1 MSVDIPYVVCYID
14 RNFHVIPFAATSKEF
29 FMITGLRLNLRI
41 LWLCALAFLL
51 ARSLPAQ
58 KITGSWQGMITP
70 RQGKPLRMVLQVLH
84 DDSGALKARIYSIDQ
99 GSTGD
104 WADSFSV
111 QDSTVKFVIGMV
123 GLSYEG
129 KLSSGGDT
137 ITGTWIQEGR
147 TPFTFRKTTKAT
159 AWSIPT
165 DPTPHKVRFVSV
177 EPGVNL
183 EVLDWGGSGRPLV
196 FLAGLGDT
204 AHVYDHFAPQ
214 FTGKYHVYGITR
226 RGFGE
231 SSDPTPNNE
240 NYSSDRLGDDV
251 LAVMDTLHLSKPV
264 LVGHS
269 IAGEELSSIGSRHPE
284 KVSGL
289 IYLDPGYSALYP
301 RALGDTQLD
310 MIDVRNKIEQL
321 LPYDPGG
328 PEQPIEALLATLSQ
342 LEKDLQ
348 GELKM
353 KQNILPPASSFAPP
367 PPQQPAP
374 PNAAFAIFNE
384 EQKYTKITT
393 RCLAIFAVPHDK
405 AVPTDPAH
413 QAAAAAFELKRS
425 TDMSNAFAAGI
436 PSAKVIRLPNA
447 NHYVFRFNEAVVLRA
462 MNDFLDTLRQP

>member
-1 MSVDIPYVVCYID
+1 MN
-14 RNFHVIPFAATSKEF
+14 R
-29 FMITGLRLNLRI
+29 GLKWNLRI
-41 LWLCALAFLL
+41 LWAFVLASAVAGCLCA
-51 ARSLPAQ
+51 Q
-58 KITGSWQGMITP
+58 DITGSWQGTIATP
-70 RQGKPLRMVLQVLH
+70 QGTPHRIILRVINGE
-84 DDSGALKARIYSIDQ
+84 SGAFKARIYSIDQ
-99 GSTGD
+99 DFTGD
-104 WADSFSV
+104 WVDSMTV
-111 QDSTVKFVIGMV
+111 QDSTVKFVVGMV

-129 KLSSGGDT
+129 KLSSDGNT
-137 ITGTWIQEGR
+137 ITGTWIQGGR
-147 TPFTFRKTTKAT
+147 TPFTFRKATKAI

-165 DPTPHKVRFVSV
+165 DPTPHKVRFITV
-177 EPGVNL
+177 EPGVKL
-183 EVLDWGGSGRPLV
+183 EVLDWGGRGRPLV

-214 FTGKYHVYGITR
+214 FTGKFHVYGITR

-231 SSDPTPNNE
+231 SSYPAPNSE
-240 NYSSDRLGDDV
+240 NYSADRLGDDV
-251 LAVMDTLHLSKPV
+251 LAVMAALNLQKPV
-264 LVGHS
+264 LIGHS
-269 IAGEELSSIGSRHPE
+269 IGGEELSSIGSRHPE

-310 MIDVRNKIEQL
+310 MIDVRNQIEQL

-328 PEQPIEALLATLSQ
+328 PEQPVEALLATLSQ

-353 KQNILPPASSFAPP
+353 KRDILPPASSSAPP

-374 PNAAFAIFNE
+374 PNAAFTIFNE

-393 RCLAIFAVPHDK
+393 PCLAIFAVPHDE
-405 AVPTDPAH
+405 AVPTDPTH

-425 TDMSNAFAAGI
+425 TDMSNAFAVGV

-447 NHYVFRFNEAVVLRA
+447 DHYIFRSNEAEVLRA
-462 MNDFLDTLRQP
+462 MNDFLGKLPQQ

>member
-1 MSVDIPYVVCYID
+1 M
-14 RNFHVIPFAATSKEF
+14 R
-29 FMITGLRLNLRI
+29 LRLELDRKI
-41 LWLCALAFLL
+41 FCVCVIAIFFAGCRLH
-51 ARSLPAQ
+51 AQ
-58 KITGSWQGMITP
+58 DVAGSWQGTITP
-70 RQGKPLRMVLQVLH
+70 PQGTPRRMVLQVLH

-99 GSTGD
+99 GPTGD
-104 WADSFSV
+104 WADSVSV
-111 QDSTVKFVIGMV
+111 QDSTVKFVVGMV

-129 KLSSGGDT
+129 KLSSNGDT
-137 ITGTWIQEGR
+137 ITGTWIQGGR
-147 TPFTFRKTTKAT
+147 TPFTFRKATKET
-159 AWSIPT
+159 AWALPA
-165 DPTPHKVRFVSV
+165 DPTPHKVQFVTV
-177 EPGVNL
+177 EPGVKL

-204 AHVYDHFAPQ
+204 VHVYDSFAPK
-214 FTGKYHVYGITR
+214 FAGKYHVYGITR

-231 SSDPTPNNE
+231 SSYPTPNHE
-240 NYSSDRLGDDV
+240 NYSADRLGDDV
-251 LAVMDTLHLSKPV
+251 LAVMAALHLNKPV

-269 IAGEELSSIGSRHPE
+269 IGGEELSSIGSRHPE

-310 MIDVRNKIEQL
+310 MIDVRNKTEQL

-328 PEQPIEALLATLSQ
+328 PEQPTEALLATLSQ
-342 LEKDLQ
+342 LEKDLK

-353 KQNILPPASSFAPP
+353 KRDILPQASSPAPP

-384 EQKYTKITT
+384 EQKYTKITPP
-393 RCLAIFAVPHDK
+393 CLAIFAVPHDE

-413 QAAAAAFELKRS
+413 QAAAAAFELERS

-447 NHYVFRFNEAVVLRA
+447 NHYVFRSNEAEVLRA
-462 MNDFLDTLRQP
+462 MNDFLDKLPQR